1 MSQTLLPFANLAS
14 EILNNMKGRLRA
26 VAVLNTA
33 AAGQDEEDGAPD
45 GTFVDPVLPWH
56 DVPYMRELLRVRTCV
71 CGSIV
76 HYAYAIPKLLRFF
89 ISPLQRLKSI
99 LRRKPECDESL
110 GIRPLLLD
118 LQGVPRHIK
127 DPMDSS
133 IDIPFYPPSSR
144 TLSHSDDEWFHLDQ
158 FVSEVGKLLDLITI
172 PNTPFIIDERIPG
185 SNILRDLIEQC
196 KESWDQELFSARY
209 KDWCDM
215 VKLQH
220 ELNAGRNDDRS
231 QQHDETPST
240 LSELS
245 DIVREAEIEL
255 SIAMASRDQLERVN
269 TRIEALR
276 KDKAARYKV
285 LAQIVFDVGYRELN
299 HGILVEESP
308 PEDDTVLYP
317 HLSVPGVFGD
327 QLTLS
332 GECLPIG

>member
-1 MSQTLLPFANLAS
+1 
-14 EILNNMKGRLRA
+14 
-26 VAVLNTA
+26 
-33 AAGQDEEDGAPD
+33 
-45 GTFVDPVLPWH
+45 
-56 DVPYMRELLRVRTCV
+56 MR
-71 CGSIV
+71 S
-76 HYAYAIPKLLRFF
+76 F

-99 LRRKPECDESL
+99 LRRKPDFDESL

-118 LQGVPRHIK
+118 LQGVPRHNK

-158 FVSEVGKLLDLITI
+158 FVSEVGKLLDLLTI

-185 SNILRDLIEQC
+185 NGTLRDLIDQC
-196 KESWDQELFSARY
+196 KEAWDEELFSARY
-209 KDWCDM
+209 KDWYDM
-215 VKLQH
+215 VKLQQ
-220 ELNAGRNDDRS
+220 ELNAGRNDNRS
-231 QQHDETPST
+231 QQHDETPTT

-255 SIAMASRDQLERVN
+255 SIAMASRDQLERVY

-276 KDKAARYKV
+276 MDKAARYKV

-317 HLSVPGVFGD
+317 HLSLPGVFGV